1 MKGNKPVAIGLTR
14 REALRIGL
22 GTLLSSA
29 VAAPGARA
37 EDGEAAAET
46 T

>member
-14 REALRIGL
+14 REALHIGL
-22 GTLLSSA
+22 GTLLGSA
-29 VAAPGARA
+29 IAATGTRA
-37 EDGEAAAET
+37 EDGKAAAET